1 MFILQDNMIGA
12 IKNADG
18 TEVTAFEGMKKLLE
32 PHFQLIAQE
41 DMPFL
46 IRETARKHQ
55 WTVAHATVW
64 VRLDK

>member
-1 MFILQDNMIGA
+1 MIGA
-12 IKNADG
+12 VRKADG
-18 TEVTAFEGMKKLLE
+18 SEVTALDGMRRLLE
-32 PHFQLIAQE
+32 PHFQLLAQH

-46 IRETARKHQ
+46 IRETSRKHQ

>member
-1 MFILQDNMIGA
+1 MIGA

-18 TEVTAFEGMKKLLE
+18 TEITALDGMRKLLE
-32 PHFQLIAQE
+32 PQFELISQE

-64 VRLDK
+64 VRRDN

>member
-1 MFILQDNMIGA
+1 MIGA
-12 IKNADG
+12 IKNDDG
-18 TEVTAFEGMKKLLE
+18 KELTALDGMKKLLE
-32 PHFQLIAQE
+32 PPFELIAQE

-64 VRLDK
+64 VRLDD